1 MLTSR
6 NKRSLSVKVLADTG
20 VWIAFFRPQKD
31 EVQRRLADVLD
42 QLILEDRVVLCG
54 VVELE
59 LLQGVRAE
67 ERPGL
72 EAALSALEFISTTRA
87 DFQRAGELL
96 GTLRRRGMTIP
107 TTDGL
112 IAAQCLQRDLTLLEN
127 DKHFAEIELRH
138 HAWREE
144 M

>member
-1 MLTSR
+1 M
-6 NKRSLSVKVLADTG
+6 SVKVLADTG
-20 VWIAFFRPQKD
+20 VWIAFFRPQKS
-31 EVQRRLADVLD
+31 EVQRRLADVLE

-59 LLQGVRAE
+59 LLQGVREE
-67 ERPGL
+67 ERPSL
-72 EAALSALEFISTTRA
+72 EASLSALEFIPTTRA

-96 GTLRRRGMTIP
+96 GTLRRRGITIP

-112 IAAQCLQRDLTLLEN
+112 ITAQCLHRDLTLLEN
-127 DKHFAEIELRH
+127 DKHFSETGVRH

-144 M
+144 T